1 MTNFRSIVSVLCS
14 MVLAAGCLPGQQSA
28 STDNSKA
35 PVYERNGFFNS
46 ITKHYRAAEIE
57 PIRLGNSNRLES
69 LLRAGRL
76 YLTLQ
81 DAIALA
87 VENNLDVEL
96 QRYGPMISNASLQ
109 RALAGGLLRGVP
121 PTIQQGPQSAQTQAI
136 GSSTG
141 GTGGGSGA
149 TGASGSSGAASG
161 GGAGGT
167 VITATGTALQN
178 LDPVFVSTLNLGHS
192 TRPQSNTITTGL
204 TAIAF
209 NSQNFS
215 NAIQQSWLTGTT
227 ASLGWNMTGVSS
239 NNPLNDINPSRSG
252 NFQLQISQRLLQG
265 FGIAVNNRNIRIAK
279 NNMKVSDLQF
289 QLQLITTVSAVQNL
303 YWDLVSFNEDLKVK
317 QQAIALAQKLY
328 EDNKKQVEIGTLAPI
343 EIVSAEAQVA
353 RRQQELLQS
362 ETVLLQQETIL
373 KNALSRTGVLSPS
386 ISEARIVPMDSIT
399 LPALQPV
406 RPMKDLYEEAL
417 ATRPDL
423 EQTRVNIENTKIGLK
438 GSRSQLL
445 PSLDVQLNFQN
456 NGLAGTS
463 NTLPLP
469 GGRPPIP
476 DRVDPFFVGNYGRV
490 LGQLFRRNFPDYSFG
505 FQLNVPI
512 RNRSAQADM
521 TLDSL
526 SLRQSELQQQKQ
538 LNQLR
543 VDISNAMI
551 ALQQARARF
560 DAAKQE
566 RILQEQTLEAE
577 QKKYALGASTVFF
590 VIQYQRDLAQ
600 AQANEVAALGAYAKA
615 EVEIDRVMGLTLK
628 KNNIDVNEAMSGR
641 VSRPPSPL
649 PPDAAK

>member
-1 MTNFRSIVSVLCS
+1 MLLVGGL
-14 MVLAAGCLPGQQSA
+14 LPAQQQ
-28 STDNSKA
+28 TQMNSEA
-35 PVYERNGFFNS
+35 PIYERNSFLEKV
-46 ITKHYRAAEIE
+46 TRPYREADIE
-57 PIRLGNSNRLES
+57 PIRLGNSSRLES

-87 VENNLDVEL
+87 IENNLDVEL
-96 QRYGPMISNASLQ
+96 QRYGPMISQASLQ

-121 PTIQQGPQSAQTQAI
+121 PTIQQGAQSAQSQAI

-149 TGASGSSGAASG
+149 TGASGASG
-161 GGAGGT
+161 GGASGGTGGT

-178 LDPVFVSTLNLGHS
+178 LDPVWVSTMSFGHS
-192 TRPQSNTITTGL
+192 TRPQSNTVTTGL

-215 NAIQQSWLTGTT
+215 NAVQKSWLTGTT
-227 ASLGWNMTGVSS
+227 ASFGWNMTGVTS

-252 NFQLQISQRLLQG
+252 NFQLQVSQRLLQG

-317 QQAIALAQKLY
+317 QQALALAQKLY

-373 KNALSRTGVLSPS
+373 KNALSRTGVLSPT
-386 ISEARIVPMDSIT
+386 IADARIVPMDKIQ
-399 LPALQPV
+399 LPASDPISPL
-406 RPMKDLYEEAL
+406 KDLYDEAL
-417 ATRPDL
+417 KNRPDL
-423 EQTRVNIENTKIGLK
+423 EQTRINIENAKIGLK

-445 PSLDVQLNFQN
+445 PSLDVQMSLQN
-456 NGLAGTS
+456 NGLAGTG
-463 NTLPLP
+463 NMLPLP

-490 LGQLFRRNFPDYSFG
+490 LGQLFRRNFPDYSVG
-505 FQLNVPI
+505 FQLNIPI

-521 TLDSL
+521 TLDTL

-560 DAAKQE
+560 TAAQKE
-566 RILQEQTLEAE
+566 RVLQEQTLEAE

-600 AQANEVAALGAYAKA
+600 AQANEVVALGSYAKA
-615 EVEIDRVMGLTLK
+615 EVELQRVMGLTLK
-628 KNNIDVNEAMSGR
+628 NNNINLTEAMAGK
-641 VSRPPSPL
+641 VSQGPSAL
-649 PPDAAK
+649 PPEGATR

>member
-1 MTNFRSIVSVLCS
+1 MNT
-14 MVLAAGCLPGQQSA
+14 Q
-28 STDNSKA
+28 A
-35 PVYERNGFFNS
+35 PIYERNSFLDKV
-46 ITKHYRAAEIE
+46 TRPYREVDIE
-57 PIRLGNSNRLES
+57 PIRLGNSGRLES

-87 VENNLDVEL
+87 IENNLDVEL
-96 QRYGPMISNASLQ
+96 QRYGPMISQASLQ

-121 PTIQQGPQSAQTQAI
+121 PTIQQGAQSAQSQAI

-149 TGASGSSGAASG
+149 TGASGAGGGGASG
-161 GGAGGT
+161 GTGGT

-178 LDPVFVSTLNLGHS
+178 LDPVWVSTMSFGHS

-215 NAIQQSWLTGTT
+215 NAVQKSWLTGTT

-252 NFQLQISQRLLQG
+252 NFQLQVSQRLLQG
-265 FGIAVNNRNIRIAK
+265 FGISVNNRNIRIAK

-317 QQAIALAQKLY
+317 QQALALAQKLY

-373 KNALSRTGVLSPS
+373 KNALSRTGVLSPT
-386 ISEARIVPMDSIT
+386 IAEARIVPMDKIK
-399 LPALQPV
+399 LPESEPV
-406 RPMKDLYEEAL
+406 SPLKDLYDEAMQN
-417 ATRPDL
+417 RPDL
-423 EQTRVNIENTKIGLK
+423 EQTRINIENAKIGLK

-445 PSLDVQLNFQN
+445 PSLDIQANLQN
-456 NGLAGTS
+456 NGLAGTG
-463 NTLPLP
+463 NMLPLP
-469 GGRPPIP
+469 GGRPPVP

-490 LGQLFRRNFPDYSFG
+490 LGQLFRRNFPDYSVG
-505 FQLNVPI
+505 FQLNIPI

-521 TLDSL
+521 TLDTL
-526 SLRQSELQQQKQ
+526 NLRQSELQQQKQ

-560 DAAKQE
+560 NAAQKE
-566 RILQEQTLEAE
+566 RVLQEQTLEAE

-600 AQANEVAALGAYAKA
+600 AQANEVVALGSYAKA
-615 EVEIDRVMGLTLK
+615 EVELQRVMGLTLK
-628 KNNIDVNEAMSGR
+628 NNNINLTEAMAGR
-641 VSRPPSPL
+641 VSQGPSAL
-649 PPDAAK
+649 PPEGATR

>member
-1 MTNFRSIVSVLCS
+1 MLLVSSL
-14 MVLAAGCLPGQQSA
+14 LPAQQQSRMNA
-28 STDNSKA
+28 QA
-35 PVYERNGFFNS
+35 PIYERNGFLDKV
-46 ITKHYRAAEIE
+46 TRPYREAEIE
-57 PIRLGNSNRLES
+57 PIRLGNSSRLES

-87 VENNLDVEL
+87 IENNLDVEL
-96 QRYGPMISNASLQ
+96 QRYGPMISQASLQ

-121 PTIQQGPQSAQTQAI
+121 PTIQQGPQSAQNQAI

-149 TGASGSSGAASG
+149 TGASGAGGGGASG
-161 GGAGGT
+161 GTGGT

-178 LDPVFVSTLNLGHS
+178 LDPVWVSTMSFGHS
-192 TRPQSNTITTGL
+192 TRPQSNTVTTGL

-215 NAIQQSWLTGTT
+215 NAVQKSWLTGTT
-227 ASLGWNMTGVSS
+227 ASLGWNMTGVTS

-252 NFQLQISQRLLQG
+252 NFQLQVSQRLLQG
-265 FGIAVNNRNIRIAK
+265 FGIAVNNRNIRIAR

-317 QQAIALAQKLY
+317 QQALALAQKLY

-373 KNALSRTGVLSPS
+373 KNALSRTGVLSPT
-386 ISEARIVPMDSIT
+386 IADARIVPMDRIK
-399 LPALQPV
+399 LPENEPV
-406 RPMKDLYEEAL
+406 SPLKDLYEEAL
-417 ATRPDL
+417 QNRPDL
-423 EQTRVNIENTKIGLK
+423 EQTRINIENAKIGLK

-445 PSLDVQLNFQN
+445 PSLDVQANLQN

-463 NTLPLP
+463 NMLPLP

-490 LGQLFRRNFPDYSFG
+490 LGQLFRRNFPDYSIG
-505 FQLNVPI
+505 FQLNIPI

-521 TLDSL
+521 TLDTL

-551 ALQQARARF
+551 ALQQARARYN
-560 DAAKQE
+560 AAQKE
-566 RILQEQTLEAE
+566 RVLQEQTLEAE

-600 AQANEVAALGAYAKA
+600 AQANEVAALGSYAKA
-615 EVEIDRVMGLTLK
+615 EVELQRVMGLTLK
-628 KNNIDVNEAMSGR
+628 NNNINVTEAMAGR
-641 VSRPPSPL
+641 VSQGPSPL
-649 PPDAAK
+649 PPEGATR